1 MAIHQTTEPRPTR
14 LLYSLKSVTSPY
26 LPLALAAS
34 FLCIPASAQQ
44 PQIRYEVSFPNAV
57 HHEAE
62 IRATFTGVK
71 QPELNVVMSRSSP
84 GRYALHEFAKNVYN
98 VNVTD
103 GEGHPLEVNRAD
115 PYSWKVS
122 GHKGTVVV
130 RYTLF
135 GDRADGTYDGID
147 ATHAHLNMPATFVW
161 AHGMDKIPV
170 SFRFLL
176 PEGSNW
182 KVATQLVPVG
192 DGSYTAPNVD
202 MMMDSPVELSAYDFE
217 EWTVG
222 DRQFRIALHHTGTKA
237 EAAAYA
243 RMARAVVT
251 EAEGVFGA
259 FPKYDGGNYT
269 FLIDYLPYASGDGM
283 EHRDSTVIAGTR
295 SLKQAA
301 AQSIGSVAHEFFH
314 SWNVERIRPK
324 ALEPFDFERANM
336 SGELW
341 FAEGFTNYYGP
352 LILKRAGLSSI
363 DRFNQTIGVAVNAVL
378 TLPGRDIF
386 NVVEMARQA
395 PFVDAA
401 TANDPVNTQNT
412 FISYYIYGEAIALGA
427 DLTIRTKFPGK
438 SLDDWMRQMWKE
450 HPDVQKPYTLDD
462 LQSALG
468 NATGDRVFA
477 ADFFRRHVLGKEA
490 IEYQSLLEQAGLTV
504 RKRPGNH
511 VWLGALRY
519 ELSDTGMNITG
530 PVLRD
535 SPAYIAGLDRGDKVL
550 EFDGKAMKTEA
561 DLTKWLDGHKPGDKT
576 KLKVESRGGKKDL
589 EMTLTESPSVEVVTL
604 EKSGKPVTKA
614 QLELREQWLS
624 SKAVHA
630 LPEVKKY
637 CSVCQ
642 RAHPFEYDHCPFDG
656 SDLGIIP
663 GNADE
668 APPASGRPAGRRAN

>member
-1 MAIHQTTEPRPTR
+1 MKTATLLLR
-14 LLYSLKSVTSPY
+14 LCGA
-26 LPLALAAS
+26 LALCQAA
-34 FLCIPASAQQ
+34 FAQQ
-44 PQIRYEVSFPNAV
+44 PQIRYEISFPNAA

-62 IRATFTGVK
+62 VRATFTGVK
-71 QPELNVVMSRSSP
+71 QPVLDVVMSRSSP
-84 GRYALHEFAKNVYN
+84 GRYALHEFAKNVYS
-98 VNVTD
+98 VKVTD
-103 GEGHPLEVNRAD
+103 GEGHPLEVSRSD
-115 PYSWKVS
+115 PYSWKVT

-130 RYTLF
+130 EYTLF

-147 ATHAHLNMPATFVW
+147 ETHAHLNMPATFVW
-161 AHGMDKIPV
+161 AHGMDKIPM

-176 PEGSNW
+176 PEGSKTEGSKW
-182 KVATQLVPVG
+182 KIATQLIPAA
-192 DGSYTAPNVD
+192 DGSYTSPNVD
-202 MMMDSPVELSAYDFE
+202 MMMDSPVEISAYDWN

-222 DRQFRIALHHTGTKA
+222 DRQFRMALHHKGTKE
-237 EAAAYA
+237 EAAAFA
-243 RMARAVVT
+243 NMAKAVVT
-251 EAEGVFGA
+251 EAEGVWGA

-301 AQSIGSVAHEFFH
+301 ALNVGTVSHEFFH

-324 ALEPFDFERANM
+324 SLEPFDFERANM

-363 DRFNQTIGVAVNAVL
+363 DRFAQAIGGAVNAVL
-378 TLPGRDIF
+378 TAPGREVF

-412 FISYYIYGEAIALGA
+412 FISYYIYGEALALGV
-427 DLTIRTKFPGK
+427 DLRIRNQFPGR

-462 LQSALG
+462 LQTALG
-468 NATGDRVFA
+468 NATGDKAFA
-477 ADFFRRHVLGKEA
+477 AEIFRRHILGKEPLDY
-490 IEYQSLLEQAGLTV
+490 EKLLATVGLEL
-504 RKRPGNH
+504 RKRPGKH
-511 VWLGALRY
+511 VWLGSPRY
-519 ELSDTGMNITG
+519 DLTDSGMDITG

-535 SPAYIAGLDRGDKVL
+535 SPAYRAGLDRGDKIT
-550 EFDGKAMKTEA
+550 EFDGKTLKTEA
-561 DLTKWLDGHKPGDKT
+561 ELTKWLDGHKPGDKA
-576 KLKVESRGGKKDL
+576 KLKVETRGGKKDL
-589 EMTLTESPSVEVVTL
+589 ELELTESPSLEVVTF
-604 EKSGKPVTKA
+604 EKAGKPVPKA
-614 QLELREQWLS
+614 QMTLREQWLS
-624 SKAVHA
+624 SKAVHP

-637 CSVCQ
+637 CPVCQ
-642 RAHPFEYDHCPFDG
+642 RAHPFEFDHCPYDG

-663 GNADE
+663 GKADE
-668 APPASGRPAGRRAN
+668 APAAPGGGRGGRRAN